1 MSSAGNNADREPGR
15 PTAGSDPHPS
25 GAVPSDVTGLAEA
38 VHELEGAEHD
48 RPPPA
53 GPVSNVITAV
63 VPAVL
68 GVAAVVGSLGLGVG
82 TPGEPGPGTW
92 PLLISGALVVLSIA
106 LVVLARHHTD
116 AERFTRASWQVLA
129 GLATMIFFVAAV
141 PYIGFEIPA
150 AVLTFLWLRFLGGEG
165 WRLSVVTSIAVVAAF
180 YLIFVA
186 ALSVR
191 IPHMF

>member
-1 MSSAGNNADREPGR
+1 
-15 PTAGSDPHPS
+15 
-25 GAVPSDVTGLAEA
+25 
-38 VHELEGAEHD
+38 
-48 RPPPA
+48 
-53 GPVSNVITAV
+53 
-63 VPAVL
+63 
-68 GVAAVVGSLGLGVG
+68 
-82 TPGEPGPGTW
+82 
-92 PLLISGALVVLSIA
+92 
-106 LVVLARHHTD
+106 
-116 AERFTRASWQVLA
+116 
-129 GLATMIFFVAAV
+129 MIFFVAAV